1 MRPNLFILALVLLTA
16 AGRKA
21 GAQTTNSSSRLD
33 YPSFQIISDR
43 NIFNPN
49 RSGRAGRSTRKEP
62 EKAVKTESFALVGT
76 MSYEK
81 GSFAI
86 FDGSSSEYRTVL
98 KPAETIA
105 GYKIT
110 EIAYDHVKL
119 ASTATNGVDIE
130 LAVGMQ
136 MKRQD
141 EEEWRPGART
151 GSFATSSGPAAPSA
165 TSEASSGSNSSP
177 GSTSGGGASDILK
190 RLMEKREQELKNEKR

>member
-1 MRPNLFILALVLLTA
+1 MRPHLFILALVLLTA

-49 RSGRAGRSTRKEP
+49 RSGRSSRSTRKEP
-62 EKAVKTESFALVGT
+62 EKTVKIESFALVGT
-76 MSYEK
+76 LSYEK

-86 FDGSSSEYRTVL
+86 FDGSSSDYRTVL
-98 KPAETIA
+98 KPAESIA
-105 GYKIT
+105 GHKIK

-119 ASTATNGVDIE
+119 ASTATNGTDIQ

-151 GSFATSSGPAAPSA
+151 GSFATSSAPAASS
-165 TSEASSGSNSSP
+165 TNSEASSGSSSSSSP
-177 GSTSGGGASDILK
+177 ASSSGGGAVIF
-190 RLMEKREQELKNEKR
+190 